1 MCTCLLHT
9 KVDFEWFLYMYAY
22 VHTNG
27 SVWALSV
34 IYSDFVADA
43 LWQFID
49 FFKSK
54 FFFFSYILY
63 ILLNFRKAKNQIVY
77 LIPFGAYVTL

>member
-1 MCTCLLHT
+1 MCTCLLHL
-9 KVDFEWFLYMYAY
+9 KVGFEWFLYMYVY

-49 FFKSK
+49 FCKSK
-54 FFFFSYILY
+54 FFFFSSYILY
-63 ILLNFRKAKNQIVY
+63 ILPKRKAKNQIVY
-77 LIPFGAYVTL
+77 LITFGAM